1 MTLTTCWPSSGGV
14 VVETRRRPR
23 RAITERPDAGPRKPL
38 YLDGRAQPIDVRTL
52 GPALAVTRGPH
63 RFSFP
68 LARLARIVVCG
79 RVHWDSRALALCL
92 ASRVPV
98 VFTDGRGRPCGAA
111 MPLVGRTSALDDL
124 LIESLD
130 RPHWRARY
138 DNWLRAQRLRVLRR
152 WRRRR
157 AVDGR
162 PIGEGEWND
171 AVRAFVY
178 RDDPELGGACA
189 GGCYALVL
197 AMLLR
202 AGVRTQYRACDGGVL
217 ALAADLSRIVD
228 AGTALD
234 LGTLAHAF
242 ATERHLATRAAEAR
256 AVEVEDL
263 VAGLLGRLRRNLAE
277 WMEPW
282 P

>member
-1 MTLTTCWPSSGGV
+1 VSATTYWPSPDEV
-14 VVETRRRPR
+14 VVTTRRHPHRVPEEPP
-23 RAITERPDAGPRKPL
+23 AGGPRKPL
-38 YLDGRAQPIDVRTL
+38 YLDGRVQPIAVRAR
-52 GPALAVTRGPH
+52 GPALEVTRNAH
-63 RFSFP
+63 RFGFP
-68 LARLARIVVCG
+68 LARLARIIASG
-79 RVHWDSRALALCL
+79 RVNWDGAALALCL
-92 ASRVPV
+92 ASRIPV
-98 VFTDGRGRPCGAA
+98 VFTDGRGRPSGAA

-130 RPHWRARY
+130 GLHWRARY

-256 AVEVEDL
+256 AVEVENL